1 MLFILLYVY
10 KFVFILTK
18 EYNKRYKEIKM
29 PLEKQDLLNTLNQW
43 LKLLIQ
49 QNGTDLHIKTNAPI
63 KAKINGYI
71 VLLSKELMGSSS
83 ATINGII
90 KVLLGDKAVQLQSEK
105 EYDGMYII
113 DEKYRFRYNIYRHHG
128 GYALN
133 FRRIPHE
140 IRSIER
146 LNLPTELH
154 ALTTLKHGLVL
165 ITGTTGSGKS
175 TTLASLIEEIN
186 KTTKQHIITIENPI
200 EYIYEDQQCIIE
212 QREIGMHT
220 NSFQNAMHSAMR
232 EDADIIVVGEI
243 RDLATAESIIQAVNT
258 GHLVFST
265 THTLDAS
272 ETIDRMISIF
282 PSSEQNRVRA
292 TLAATLEAV
301 ISQRL
306 VKSKSGEML
315 PAVEMMFKSPLIQ
328 EYIRNSRDH
337 EILDAMEKE
346 SHSFHSI
353 TFDKALFDLALAG
366 EIDEETAYRH
376 ATSPA
381 DLKLMLS
388 LSEAYHERSND

>member
-1 MLFILLYVY
+1 
-10 KFVFILTK
+10 
-18 EYNKRYKEIKM
+18 M
-29 PLEKQDLLNTLNQW
+29 PLEKQDLIETLNEW
-43 LKLLIQ
+43 LKTLIQ
-49 QNGTDLHIKTNAPI
+49 KNGTNLHIKTNAPI
-63 KAKINGYI
+63 KAKINGSV
-71 VLLSKELMGSSS
+71 VLLSKNLIGSSS

-90 KVLLGDKAVQLQSEK
+90 RVLLSNKATQLQTEK
-105 EYDGMYII
+105 EYDGIYII
-113 DEKYRFRYNIYRHHG
+113 DDKYRFRYNIYRHHN

-140 IRSIER
+140 IKSIEG
-146 LNLPTELH
+146 LNLPS
-154 ALTTLKHGLVL
+154 ALYTLTKLKHGLVL
-165 ITGTTGSGKS
+165 ITGATGSGKS
-175 TTLASLIEEIN
+175 TTLATLIQEIN
-186 KTTKQHIITIENPI
+186 KTSQQHIITIENPI

-212 QREIGMHT
+212 QREVGIDT

-232 EDADIIVVGEI
+232 QDANIIVVGEI
-243 RDLATAESIIQAVNT
+243 RDLATAESIMQAVNT

-265 THTLDAS
+265 THTLDAT
-272 ETIDRMISIF
+272 ETVDRMISIF

-306 VKSKSGEML
+306 VKSKSEEML

-346 SHSFHSI
+346 AHSFHSV
-353 TFDKALFDLALAG
+353 TFDKALFNLTLAG
-366 EIDEETAYRH
+366 KIDEETAYKH

-388 LSEAYHERSND
+388 LSEAYHERSNY